1 MPTSTCLPLDQL
13 KIQIYSGIFYYRLH
27 LKNIERSR
35 MYSSRRQPLATLTRC
50 GKSGEDIMDMDK
62 PDGQGRPGVANI
74 VAAVALVTVVLGYV
88 VYLNSGPADVRSEL
102 PRSASFATG
111 IEGGSAPGNAA
122 GANSNSPSQQRAADA
137 GAPASPEL
145 AADVP
150 QNAQSKPAS
159 LSANDIAYVQKRHAN
174 IRSEPRERGSL
185 AGRAYKGTKLSVVS
199 RSGKWVQVE
208 SGETKGWV
216 SAKLIG
222 PRLP

>member
-1 MPTSTCLPLDQL
+1 
-13 KIQIYSGIFYYRLH
+13 
-27 LKNIERSR
+27 
-35 MYSSRRQPLATLTRC
+35 
-50 GKSGEDIMDMDK
+50 MDMDK
-62 PDGQGRPGVANI
+62 PDGQTRPGVANL
-74 VAAVALVTVVLGYV
+74 VAVGAMVTIALGFIIYQ
-88 VYLNSGPADVRSEL
+88 NSGPSDARSEL
-102 PRSASFATG
+102 PKFASSAPGT
-111 IEGGSAPGNAA
+111 EGGATAGNAA
-122 GANSNSPSQQRAADA
+122 GADSSSPAQQLAANA
-137 GAPASPEL
+137 GAPASPEP

-150 QNAQSKPAS
+150 QNSQSRPAS

-174 IRSEPRERGSL
+174 IRSEPRERGPL

>member
-1 MPTSTCLPLDQL
+1 
-13 KIQIYSGIFYYRLH
+13 
-27 LKNIERSR
+27 
-35 MYSSRRQPLATLTRC
+35 
-50 GKSGEDIMDMDK
+50 MDMDK
-62 PDGQGRPGVANI
+62 PDGQTRPGVANL
-74 VAAVALVTVVLGYV
+74 VAVGAMVTIALGFIIYQ
-88 VYLNSGPADVRSEL
+88 NSGPSDARSEL
-102 PRSASFATG
+102 PKLASSAPGT
-111 IEGGSAPGNAA
+111 EGGATAGNAA
-122 GANSNSPSQQRAADA
+122 GAASSSPAQQLAANA
-137 GAPASPEL
+137 GAPASPSADNKPTQP

-174 IRSEPRERGSL
+174 IRSEPRERGPL

-208 SGETKGWV
+208 NGETKGWV

>member
-1 MPTSTCLPLDQL
+1 
-13 KIQIYSGIFYYRLH
+13 
-27 LKNIERSR
+27 
-35 MYSSRRQPLATLTRC
+35 
-50 GKSGEDIMDMDK
+50 MDMDR
-62 PDGQGRPGVANI
+62 PDGQSRPRVANVVA
-74 VAAVALVTVVLGYV
+74 VAALLTIVVGYFL
-88 VYLNSGPADVRSEL
+88 YHNGGPADVSSES
-102 PRSASFATG
+102 PKSASSAPGT
-111 IEGGSAPGNAA
+111 EGGSAPGNAA
-122 GANSNSPSQQRAADA
+122 GATSNSPSQQLAANA
-137 GAPASPEL
+137 GAPASPNQASQ
-145 AADVP
+145 AALPSVDNNRTEPAASAP
-150 QNAQSKPAS
+150 QNGQSKPAS